1 MAASSHYALLHHH
14 LPNPLHPRHLS
25 SSSSPS
31 PPPPLHLHLHLH
43 RHRLALS
50 TARFFRL
57 AERRASAGPLVFETE
72 EERSGWSGAEAA
84 ESNYD
89 DEEDEE
95 EEQGWA
101 GGNAAGW
108 RGESHEDDQEEGSGS
123 GEGRRPRRSRP
134 RELFV
139 CNLPRRCDVDDLYEL
154 FKPYGTVLSVEISRD
169 PETGLSRGC
178 GFVTMRSLPEARTAM
193 NALDG
198 FDLDGREMLVKL
210 SSDVVSKRRNIN
222 MTHTP
227 PVKDH
232 IFESP
237 HKIYVGNIAWSVEP
251 QELREYFSQCGTV
264 VSTRLL
270 TDRKGGRGR
279 VYGFLSFASAEELE
293 AALKLDN
300 THFHGRNILVRQAH
314 EERQAH

>member
-1 MAASSHYALLHHH
+1 MAASHYALLPN
-14 LPNPLHPRHLS
+14 PNPLHPRHLS
-25 SSSSPS
+25 SSSPS
-31 PPPPLHLHLHLH
+31 PPSPLHLH

-50 TARFFRL
+50 TARFFRP
-57 AERRASAGPLVFETE
+57 ERRASAGPLVFETE

-84 ESNYD
+84 ESHYD
-89 DEEDEE
+89 VEEEEE

-108 RGESHEDDQEEGSGS
+108 RGESHEEEEGSGS

-139 CNLPRRCDVDDLYEL
+139 CNLPRRCDVDDLYDL

-314 EERQAH
+314 EERQAR

>member
-1 MAASSHYALLHHH
+1 MAATAASYYALLH
-14 LPNPLHPRHLS
+14 LPTPLRSRHLS
-25 SSSSPS
+25 SSSST
-31 PPPPLHLHLHLH
+31 PPARLRLH
-43 RHRLALS
+43 ALS
-50 TARFFRL
+50 PTARFRS
-57 AERRASAGPLVFETE
+57 ERRASAGPLVFETE
-72 EERSGWSGAEAA
+72 EGEEERWSSAEEAQS
-84 ESNYD
+84 EY
-89 DEEDEE
+89 DEEDQEEE

-101 GGNAAGW
+101 GGNAAGL
-108 RGESHEDDQEEGSGS
+108 GESHEEGSGD
-123 GEGRRPRRSRP
+123 GWRPRRSRP

-154 FKPYGTVLSVEISRD
+154 FTPYGTVLSVEISRD

-222 MTHTP
+222 LTHTP

-237 HKIYVGNIAWSVEP
+237 HKIYVGNIAWSVQP

-314 EERQAH
+314 EDRQAR